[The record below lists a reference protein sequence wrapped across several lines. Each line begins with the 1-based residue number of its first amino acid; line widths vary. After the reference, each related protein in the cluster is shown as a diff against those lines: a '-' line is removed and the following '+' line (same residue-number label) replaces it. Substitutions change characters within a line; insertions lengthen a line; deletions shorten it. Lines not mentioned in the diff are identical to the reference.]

1 MNSGNPTL
9 DKNLEQIEK
18 YNPVLVKKI
27 LDLKSLTQDIQLIET
42 DLKEPNLS
50 YNGLELHNSSGAE
63 NEAKNIFNNYK
74 NSNLS
79 SSFNINIVFG
89 IGLGYLFKEF
99 TQNSQE
105 RIILYES
112 NLEILCVTLELVD
125 FSEELSQKNIK
136 VVSTLE
142 ELEKIFRIM
151 WKHKTEINL
160 FMLNSY
166 MFIHKKEIDETVK
179 ELSKF
184 KTMFTLD
191 TNMILNVGI
200 DFLFAVLNNLRYTL
214 KTTPLKE
221 LQNIYQDKTALVISA
236 GPTLDVN
243 IETIKKNKDKVVIFC
258 VGQALKTLLKHE
270 ITPDFINIE
279 EVQDVSGQIRDFDL
293 SNINLILA
301 PYAHET
307 IFKFKTKQKFLFP
320 SETTKG
326 GRYWSHLT
334 GMDVSDYKIK
344 GTVSYQALSSAKML
358 GCKKIILVGQDL
370 AYLNNACYSKD
381 SAYSDIIYNFNP
393 ETKKYEFKIEN
404 YENYA
409 KHWLKSNENIENTD
423 LKKMV
428 NETIQDLNSKLFLVK
443 GISGEM
449 LPTQLDYAAF
459 TEYFKE
465 FAAINK
471 DLELI
476 NTSMIGAQIDGFKNI
491 PLEDA
496 LKNETPI
503 NKIELDTKFEY
514 NKKTIIE
521 KLQNEQKHFE
531 NILSYFHATEEP
543 VNKIEKELKRRNIIT
558 ENIYKYYNF
567 LYEIYNYLTENC
579 YNKDE
584 FYLIT
589 MLKEGNKIQQYF
601 NTTKDTG
608 EQKLR
613 KSYILF
619 KNYFEQ
625 KSKLVK
631 IIETIKLQIELIVQ
645 SL

>member
-27 LDLKSLTQDIQLIET
+27 LDLKCLTQDIQLIET

-50 YNGLELHNSSGAE
+50 YNGLELHSRSGAE

-74 NSNLS
+74 NLISNKNL
-79 SSFNINIVFG
+79 NVIFG
-89 IGLGYLFKEF
+89 LGLGYLFKEF
-99 TQNSQE
+99 AQNCQE
-105 RIILYES
+105 TVILYEP
-112 NLEILCVTLELVD
+112 NPEILCLTLELVD
-125 FSEELSQKNIK
+125 FSEELSQKNIRI
-136 VVSTLE
+136 VSTLE
-142 ELEKIFRIM
+142 KLEKMVISTWKYQYKINIFTID
-151 WKHKTEINL
+151 
-160 FMLNSY
+160 SY
-166 MFIHKKEIDETVK
+166 MTLHKNELTETIEKLDLLNTKLTIDSNT
-179 ELSKF
+179 LL
-184 KTMFTLD
+184 KT
-191 TNMILNVGI
+191 GE
-200 DFLFAVLNNLRYTL
+200 DFLINTL
-214 KTTPLKE
+214 ENFSASLQIPPLKK
-221 LQNIYQDKTALVISA
+221 LKDIYKDKTAVVVSA
-236 GPTLDVN
+236 GPTIDLN
-243 IETIKKNKDKVVIFC
+243 IETIKKNKDNIIIFC
-258 VGQALKTLLKHE
+258 VGQALKTLLKHG
-270 ITPDFINIE
+270 ITPDFVNIA
-279 EVQDVSGQIRDFDL
+279 EVQDVSGQIKDFDL
-293 SNINLILA
+293 SNINLIFPHFANKSIYNL
-301 PYAHET
+301 
-307 IFKFKTKQKFLFP
+307 KSKQNFLFP
-320 SETTKG
+320 PFNNPSTS
-326 GRYWSHLT
+326 YWSYFT
-334 GMDVSDYKIK
+334 EYDTSDYIIK
-344 GTVSYQALSSAKML
+344 GTVSYQAVESAKML

-476 NTSMIGAQIDGFKNI
+476 NTSMIGAQIDGFKNM